1 MTITP
6 MIPIVVFVLLAV
18 TLFYV
23 AVRNRRKHAA
33 AYRVKPLDLKALHN
47 LLDRQDEV
55 FLKQKLARRE
65 FSHLKRR
72 RIGVT
77 WKYVRRISDNSKA
90 VLRLAGETRQ
100 DAVPEVALAAAQV
113 ADQATQI
120 RMQCILA
127 FTKLAAEFAIPS
139 LQLSPAVLE
148 PRYESL
154 RANVMRLGTLRPQ
167 KMAPLAAAI

>member
-1 MTITP
+1 MNITMTL
-6 MIPIVVFVLLAV
+6 IVVFVLLAA
-18 TLFYV
+18 TLFFV
-23 AVRNRRKHAA
+23 TVRNRRRHAA
-33 AYRVKPLDLKALHN
+33 AYRVKPLDLKAFHS
-47 LLDRQDEV
+47 LLDRDDEI

-77 WKYVRRISDNSKA
+77 WKYVRRISDNSK
-90 VLRLAGETRQ
+90 VVIRQAGEIRQ
-100 DAVPEVALAAAQV
+100 DAVPEVALAATQV

-120 RMQCILA
+120 RMQCIKA
-127 FTKLAAEFAIPS
+127 CTKLAVEFAFPS
-139 LQLSPAVLE
+139 LQLTPAVLE

-154 RANVMRLGTLRPQ
+154 RASVMRLGTLRPQ